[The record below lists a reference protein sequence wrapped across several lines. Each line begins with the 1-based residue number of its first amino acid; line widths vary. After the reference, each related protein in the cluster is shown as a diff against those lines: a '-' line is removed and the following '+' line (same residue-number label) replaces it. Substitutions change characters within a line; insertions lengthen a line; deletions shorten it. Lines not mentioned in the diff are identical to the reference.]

1 MSEMVYGIILGTSAI
16 VILGIIAYVIYAIVL
31 FVKEKYVRSQIGR
44 IDFIIKKDTL
54 RNDGVIRDADTVLAD
69 IMQNADFEIT
79 GLGKEIFEIYKK
91 TSDKEAFEN
100 LFYSLSGET
109 FENFIGKCEKV

>member
-1 MSEMVYGIILGTSAI
+1 MSELVYGIILGTGAVI
-16 VILGIIAYVIYAIVL
+16 VLGALASVAYAIIL
-31 FVKEKYVRSQIGR
+31 YVRGGYARKQIGR
-44 IDFIIKKDTL
+44 IDFVIKKDAL

-69 IMQNADFEIT
+69 IMQDADFEIT

-91 TSDKEAFEN
+91 TSDKEAFES

-109 FENFIGKCEKV
+109 FDNYIGKCEKA

>member
-1 MSEMVYGIILGTSAI
+1 MSELIYGMILAASAA
-16 VILGIIAYVIYAIVL
+16 VILGILAYVTYVVIL
-31 FVKEKYVRSQIGR
+31 FVKGKNIRKQIGR

-109 FENFIGKCEKV
+109 FDNYIGRCEKV